1 MNNHRRI
8 RIGVG
13 VNADERSAGQAA
25 STSRPGCSLTVIVVV
40 WAAVFTTD
48 AVAQQVYPSRSVR
61 FIVPYPP
68 GGPTDLMA
76 RSMSGRLTEALG
88 QTVVVDNRAGA
99 GGNVGAELAA
109 RSAPDGYTL
118 LMGAISTHSINA
130 SLYSKLPFDPVKD
143 FAPVTLA
150 SIIPLVINAHPSLP
164 VANVKDLIALAR
176 KMPGQLSYGSSGNG
190 GGTHLAGEL
199 FKMMTGTNLQHVPY
213 KGLNP
218 ATIDVIGGNI
228 PLVFNDLT
236 TAIQP
241 YKAGRIKILGVS
253 TAKRVPQIPEVAT
266 IGETVPGYEAYT
278 WFGVLV
284 PAGTPQPIVDRLSR
298 ESMKILQSDEIKKRF
313 AEVGADPVGGT
324 PQQFAD
330 FMAAE
335 TIKWAKVVKA
345 SGARVD

>member
-1 MNNHRRI
+1 MTIKDRPPAI
-8 RIGVG
+8 ALLLLVAI
-13 VNADERSAGQAA
+13 AA
-25 STSRPGCSLTVIVVV
+25 SM
-40 WAAVFTTD
+40 TD
-48 AVAQQVYPSRSVR
+48 ACAQSGYLSRSIR

-76 RSMSGRLTEALG
+76 RSMSGRLSEALG

-99 GGNVGAELAA
+99 GGNVGAEIAA
-109 RSAPDGYTL
+109 KSPPDGYTL
-118 LMGAISTHSINA
+118 LMGAISTHSINV
-130 SLYSKLPFDPVKD
+130 SLYTRLAFDPVKD
-143 FAPVTLA
+143 FAPITQA

-164 VANVKDLIALAR
+164 VANVKELIALA
-176 KMPGQLSYGSSGNG
+176 KKNPGQLSYGSSGNG

-199 FKMMTGTNLQHVPY
+199 FKMMTVTNLQHVPY

-253 TAKRVPQIPEVAT
+253 TVKRVPQIPEVAT
-266 IGETVPGYEAYT
+266 IDETVPGFEAYT

-298 ESMKILQSDEIKKRF
+298 ESMKILQSEEIKKRF
-313 AEVGADPVGGT
+313 AEVGAEPVGNS

-335 TIKWAKVVKA
+335 TVKWAKVVKA

>member
-1 MNNHRRI
+1 MTI
-8 RIGVG
+8 Q
-13 VNADERSAGQAA
+13 D
-25 STSRPGCSLTVIVVV
+25 RPKTVALLLLLALV
-40 WAAVFTTD
+40 ATMTD
-48 AVAQQVYPSRSVR
+48 ALAQATYPTRSIR

-76 RSMSGRLTEALG
+76 RSMSGRLSEALG

-99 GGNVGAELAA
+99 GGNVGAEIAA
-109 RSAPDGYTL
+109 KSPPDGYTL

-130 SLYSKLPFDPVKD
+130 SLYNKLAFDPVKD
-143 FAPVTLA
+143 FTPITQA

-164 VANVKDLIALAR
+164 VANVRELIALA
-176 KMPGQLSYGSSGNG
+176 KKNPGQLSYGSSGNG

-199 FKMMTGTNLQHVPY
+199 FKLMTGTNLQHVPY

-253 TAKRVPQIPEVAT
+253 TLRRIPQIPEVAT
-266 IGETVPGYEAYT
+266 ISETVPGYEAYT

-284 PAGTPQPIVDRLSR
+284 PAGTAQPIVDRLSR

-313 AEVGADPVGGT
+313 AEVGAEPVGNT

-335 TIKWAKVVKA
+335 TVKWAKVVKA

>member
-1 MNNHRRI
+1 MTIEDRPPAI
-8 RIGVG
+8 ALLLLVAI
-13 VNADERSAGQAA
+13 AA
-25 STSRPGCSLTVIVVV
+25 SM
-40 WAAVFTTD
+40 TD
-48 AVAQQVYPSRSVR
+48 ACAQSGYPSRSIR

-76 RSMSGRLTEALG
+76 RSMSGRLSEALG

-99 GGNVGAELAA
+99 GGNVGAEIAA
-109 RSAPDGYTL
+109 KSPPDGYTL

-130 SLYSKLPFDPVKD
+130 SLYTRLAFDPVKD
-143 FAPVTLA
+143 FSPITQA

-164 VANVKDLIALAR
+164 VANVKELIALA
-176 KMPGQLSYGSSGNG
+176 KKNPGQLSYGSSGNG

-199 FKMMTGTNLQHVPY
+199 FKLMTGTNLQHVPY

-253 TAKRVPQIPEVAT
+253 TVKRVSQIPEVAT
-266 IGETVPGYEAYT
+266 IDETVPGFEAYT

-313 AEVGADPVGGT
+313 AEVGAEPIGNT

-335 TIKWAKVVKA
+335 TVKWAKVVKA

>member
-1 MNNHRRI
+1 MTIEDRPKPAALLLLLAL
-8 RIGVG
+8 V
-13 VNADERSAGQAA
+13 VAMTDALAQAA
-25 STSRPGCSLTVIVVV
+25 
-40 WAAVFTTD
+40 
-48 AVAQQVYPSRSVR
+48 YPTRSIR

-76 RSMSGRLTEALG
+76 RSMSGRLSEALG

-99 GGNVGAELAA
+99 GGNVGAEIAA
-109 RSAPDGYTL
+109 KSPPDGYTL

-130 SLYSKLPFDPVKD
+130 SLYSKLAFDPVKD
-143 FAPVTLA
+143 FVPVTQA

-164 VANVKDLIALAR
+164 VTNVKELIALA
-176 KMPGQLSYGSSGNG
+176 KKNPGQLSYGSSGNG

-199 FKMMTGTNLQHVPY
+199 FKLMTGTNLQHVPY

-253 TAKRVPQIPEVAT
+253 TLKRIPQIPEVAT
-266 IGETVPGYEAYT
+266 ISETVPGYEAYT

-284 PAGTPQPIVDRLSR
+284 PAGTAQPIVDRLSR

-313 AEVGADPVGGT
+313 AEVGAEPVGNT
-324 PQQFAD
+324 PQQFAE

-335 TIKWAKVVKA
+335 TAKWAKVVKA

>member
-1 MNNHRRI
+1 MNIHRNI
-8 RIGVG
+8 LMGSDV
-13 VNADERSAGQAA
+13 SARNGSGGQAPDKHRA
-25 STSRPGCSLTVIVVV
+25 RRAVILLVVV
-40 WAAVFTTD
+40 AAALFATV
-48 AVAQQVYPSRSVR
+48 APAQQAYPSRQIR

-76 RSMSGRLTEALG
+76 RSMSGRLAEALG

-109 RSAPDGYTL
+109 KSPPDGYTL
-118 LMGAISTHSINA
+118 LMGAISTHSINS
-130 SLYSKLPFDPVKD
+130 SLYGKLPFDPVKD
-143 FAPVTLA
+143 FAPITLA

-164 VANVKDLIALAR
+164 VANVKDLIALAK

-199 FKMMTGTNLQHVPY
+199 FKMMTGTNLLHVPY

-253 TAKRVPQIPEVAT
+253 TEKRVPQIPEVAT

-298 ESMKILQSDEIKKRF
+298 ESMKILQSDEIRKRF

-324 PQQFAD
+324 PQQFAA

-335 TIKWAKVVKA
+335 TIKWAKVIKA

>member
-1 MNNHRRI
+1 MTIEDRPPAI
-8 RIGVG
+8 ALLLLVAI
-13 VNADERSAGQAA
+13 AA
-25 STSRPGCSLTVIVVV
+25 SM
-40 WAAVFTTD
+40 TD
-48 AVAQQVYPSRSVR
+48 ACAQSGYPSRSIR

-76 RSMSGRLTEALG
+76 RSMSGRLSEALG

-99 GGNVGAELAA
+99 GGNVGAEIAA
-109 RSAPDGYTL
+109 KSPPDGYTL

-130 SLYSKLPFDPVKD
+130 SLYTRLAFDPVKD
-143 FAPVTLA
+143 FAPVTQA

-164 VANVKDLIALAR
+164 VANVKELIALA
-176 KMPGQLSYGSSGNG
+176 KKNPGQLSYGSSGNG

-199 FKMMTGTNLQHVPY
+199 FNMMTVTNLQHVPY

-253 TAKRVPQIPEVAT
+253 TVKRVPQIPEVAT
-266 IGETVPGYEAYT
+266 IDETVPGFEAYT

-298 ESMKILQSDEIKKRF
+298 ESMKILQSEEIKKRF
-313 AEVGADPVGGT
+313 AEVGAEPVGNS

-335 TIKWAKVVKA
+335 TVKWAKVVKA

>member
-1 MNNHRRI
+1 MTIEDRPPAI
-8 RIGVG
+8 ALLLLAAI
-13 VNADERSAGQAA
+13 AA
-25 STSRPGCSLTVIVVV
+25 SM
-40 WAAVFTTD
+40 TD
-48 AVAQQVYPSRSVR
+48 ACAQSGYPSRSIR

-76 RSMSGRLTEALG
+76 RSMSGRLSEALG
-88 QTVVVDNRAGA
+88 QMVVVDNRAGA
-99 GGNVGAELAA
+99 GGNVGAEIAA
-109 RSAPDGYTL
+109 KSPPDGYTL
-118 LMGAISTHSINA
+118 LMGAISTHGINA
-130 SLYSKLPFDPVKD
+130 SLYTRLAFDPVKD
-143 FAPVTLA
+143 FAPVTQA

-164 VANVKDLIALAR
+164 VANVKDLIALA
-176 KMPGQLSYGSSGNG
+176 KKNPGQLSYGSSGNG

-199 FKMMTGTNLQHVPY
+199 FKMMTVTNLQHVPY

-253 TAKRVPQIPEVAT
+253 TVKRVPQIPEVAT
-266 IGETVPGYEAYT
+266 IDETVPGFEAYT

-298 ESMKILQSDEIKKRF
+298 ESMKILQSEEIKKRF
-313 AEVGADPVGGT
+313 AEVGAEPVGNS

-335 TIKWAKVVKA
+335 TVKWAKVVKA

>member
-1 MNNHRRI
+1 MQFFNI
-8 RIGVG
+8 TL
-13 VNADERSAGQAA
+13 AAAMLAA
-25 STSRPGCSLTVIVVV
+25 SGNAYC
-40 WAAVFTTD
+40 AD
-48 AVAQQVYPSRSVR
+48 AWPTRSIR

-76 RSMSGRLTEALG
+76 RSMSGRLSEALV
-88 QTVVVDNRAGA
+88 QSVVVDNRPGA
-99 GGNVGAELAA
+99 GGNVGVEVAA
-109 RSAPDGYTL
+109 KAPPDGYTM

-143 FAPVTLA
+143 FAPITQA
-150 SIIPLVINAHPSLP
+150 SIIPLVINAHLSLP
-164 VANVKDLIALAR
+164 VANVKDLIALA
-176 KMPGQLSYGSSGNG
+176 KKNPGQLSYGSSGNG

-241 YKAGRIKILGVS
+241 YKAGRVKILGVS

-266 IGETVPGYEAYT
+266 IAETVPGFEAHT

-298 ESMKILQSDEIKKRF
+298 ETMKILQSDDIKKRF
-313 AEVGADPVGGT
+313 AEVGAEPIGGT
-324 PQQFAD
+324 PQQFAA

-335 TIKWAKVVKA
+335 TVKWAKVIKA

>member
-1 MNNHRRI
+1 M
-8 RIGVG
+8 
-13 VNADERSAGQAA
+13 ADGA
-25 STSRPGCSLTVIVVV
+25 
-40 WAAVFTTD
+40 D
-48 AVAQQVYPSRSVR
+48 AWPSRSIR

-88 QTVVVDNRAGA
+88 QTVIVDNRAGA

-109 RSAPDGYTL
+109 RSPPDGYTL

-130 SLYSKLPFDPVKD
+130 SLYRKLAFDPVKD
-143 FAPVTLA
+143 FAPITQA

-164 VANVKDLIALAR
+164 VANVKDLITLA
-176 KMPGQLSYGSSGNG
+176 KKNPGQLSYGSSGNG

-199 FKMMTGTNLQHVPY
+199 FKTMTGIHLLHVPY

-218 ATIDVIGGNI
+218 ATIDVMGGNI

-241 YKAGRIKILGVS
+241 YKAGRVKILGVS
-253 TAKRVPQIPEVAT
+253 TAKRVQQIPEVAT
-266 IGETVPGYEAYT
+266 IAETVPGYEAHT

-284 PAGTPQPIVDRLSR
+284 PAGTPQPIIDRLSR
-298 ESMKILQSDEIKKRF
+298 ESMKILQSDDIKNRF
-313 AEVGADPVGGT
+313 AEVGAQPVGGT
-324 PQQFAD
+324 PQQFAA

-335 TIKWAKVVKA
+335 TSKWAQVIKA

>member
-1 MNNHRRI
+1 MRI
-8 RIGVG
+8 AFTHFIPLAVLLVAATGH
-13 VNADERSAGQAA
+13 NAFCADAWPTRS
-25 STSRPGCSLTVIVVV
+25 I
-40 WAAVFTTD
+40 
-48 AVAQQVYPSRSVR
+48 R

-88 QTVVVDNRAGA
+88 QSVVVDNRAGA
-99 GGNVGAELAA
+99 GGNVGAEIAA
-109 RSAPDGYTL
+109 KSPPDGYTL

-130 SLYSKLPFDPVKD
+130 SLYSKLAFDPVKD
-143 FAPVTLA
+143 FAPITQA

-164 VANVKDLIALAR
+164 VVNVKDLIALAKKNPR
-176 KMPGQLSYGSSGNG
+176 QLSYGSSGNG

-199 FKMMTGTNLQHVPY
+199 FKLMTGTDLLHVPY

-253 TAKRVPQIPEVAT
+253 TTTRVPQIPEVAT
-266 IGETVPGYEAYT
+266 IGETVPGYEAHT

-284 PAGTPQPIVDRLSR
+284 PAGTAQPIVDRLSR
-298 ESMKILQSDEIKKRF
+298 ESMKILRSDEIRKRF
-313 AEVGADPVGGT
+313 AEVGAAPVGGT
-324 PQQFAD
+324 PQEFAA

-335 TIKWAKVVKA
+335 TIKWAKVIKSA
-345 SGARVD
+345 GARVD

>member
-1 MNNHRRI
+1 MTI
-8 RIGVG
+8 E
-13 VNADERSAGQAA
+13 DRSPAIALLLLVAIAA
-25 STSRPGCSLTVIVVV
+25 SM
-40 WAAVFTTD
+40 TD
-48 AVAQQVYPSRSVR
+48 ACAQSGYPTRSIR

-76 RSMSGRLTEALG
+76 RSMSGRLSEALG

-99 GGNVGAELAA
+99 GGNVGAEIAA
-109 RSAPDGYTL
+109 KSPPDGYTL

-130 SLYSKLPFDPVKD
+130 SLYTRLAFDPVKD
-143 FAPVTLA
+143 FAPVTQA

-164 VANVKDLIALAR
+164 VANVKELIALA
-176 KMPGQLSYGSSGNG
+176 KKNPGQLSYGSSGNG

-199 FKMMTGTNLQHVPY
+199 FKLMTGTNLQHVPY

-253 TAKRVPQIPEVAT
+253 TVKRVSQIPEVAT
-266 IGETVPGYEAYT
+266 IDETVPGFEAYT

-313 AEVGADPVGGT
+313 AEVGAEPIGNT

-335 TIKWAKVVKA
+335 TVKWAKVVKA

>member
-1 MNNHRRI
+1 MRFPFICVAAFLLVTTNHVAY
-8 RIGVG
+8 G
-13 VNADERSAGQAA
+13 ADAWPTRS
-25 STSRPGCSLTVIVVV
+25 I
-40 WAAVFTTD
+40 
-48 AVAQQVYPSRSVR
+48 R

-76 RSMSGRLTEALG
+76 RSMSGRLSEALG
-88 QTVVVDNRAGA
+88 QSVVVDNRAGA
-99 GGNVGAELAA
+99 GGNVGAEIA
-109 RSAPDGYTL
+109 SKAPADGYTL

-130 SLYSKLPFDPVKD
+130 SLYRKLAFDPVKD
-143 FAPVTLA
+143 FAPVTQV

-164 VANVKDLIALAR
+164 VVNVKDLIALA
-176 KMPGQLSYGSSGNG
+176 KKNPGQLSYGSSGNG

-199 FKMMTGTNLQHVPY
+199 FKTMTGTNLLHVPY

-218 ATIDVIGGNI
+218 ATIDVMGGNI

-241 YKAGRIKILGVS
+241 YKAGRVKILGVS
-253 TAKRVPQIPEVAT
+253 TAKRVQQIPEVAT
-266 IGETVPGYEAYT
+266 IAETVPGYEAHT

-284 PAGTPQPIVDRLSR
+284 PAGTPQPIIDRLSR
-298 ESMKILQSDEIKKRF
+298 EAMKILQSDDIKKRF
-313 AEVGADPVGGT
+313 AEVGAEPIGGT
-324 PQQFAD
+324 PQQFAA

-335 TIKWAKVVKA
+335 TIKWAKVIKA

>member
-1 MNNHRRI
+1 MTIEDRPPAI
-8 RIGVG
+8 ALLLLAAI
-13 VNADERSAGQAA
+13 AA
-25 STSRPGCSLTVIVVV
+25 SM
-40 WAAVFTTD
+40 TD
-48 AVAQQVYPSRSVR
+48 ACAQSGYPSRSIR

-76 RSMSGRLTEALG
+76 RSMSGRLSEALG

-99 GGNVGAELAA
+99 GGNVGAEIAA
-109 RSAPDGYTL
+109 KSPPDGYTL
-118 LMGAISTHSINA
+118 LMGAISTHSITV
-130 SLYSKLPFDPVKD
+130 SLYTRLAFDPVKD
-143 FAPVTLA
+143 FAPITQA

-164 VANVKDLIALAR
+164 VANVKDLIALA
-176 KMPGQLSYGSSGNG
+176 KKNPGQLSYGSSGNG

-199 FKMMTGTNLQHVPY
+199 FKMMTVTNLQHVPY

-253 TAKRVPQIPEVAT
+253 TVKRVPQIPEVAT
-266 IGETVPGYEAYT
+266 IDETVPGYEAYT

-298 ESMKILQSDEIKKRF
+298 ESMKILQSEEIKKRF
-313 AEVGADPVGGT
+313 AEVGAEPVGNS

-335 TIKWAKVVKA
+335 TVKWAKVVKA

>member
-1 MNNHRRI
+1 MTIEDRPPAI
-8 RIGVG
+8 ALLLLAAI
-13 VNADERSAGQAA
+13 AA
-25 STSRPGCSLTVIVVV
+25 SM
-40 WAAVFTTD
+40 TD
-48 AVAQQVYPSRSVR
+48 ACAQSGYPSRSIR

-76 RSMSGRLTEALG
+76 RSMSGRLSEALG

-99 GGNVGAELAA
+99 GGNVGAEIAA
-109 RSAPDGYTL
+109 KSPPDGYTL
-118 LMGAISTHSINA
+118 LMGAISTHSINV
-130 SLYSKLPFDPVKD
+130 SLYTRLAFDPVKD
-143 FAPVTLA
+143 FAPITQA

-164 VANVKDLIALAR
+164 VANVKDLIALA
-176 KMPGQLSYGSSGNG
+176 KKNPGQLSYGSSGNG

-199 FKMMTGTNLQHVPY
+199 FKMMTVTNLQHVPY

-253 TAKRVPQIPEVAT
+253 TVKRVPQIPEVAT
-266 IGETVPGYEAYT
+266 IDETVPGYEAYT

-298 ESMKILQSDEIKKRF
+298 ESMKILQSEEIKKRF
-313 AEVGADPVGGT
+313 AEVGAEPIGNS

-335 TIKWAKVVKA
+335 TVKWAKVVKA

>member
-1 MNNHRRI
+1 MTIEGRPPAI
-8 RIGVG
+8 ALIVL
-13 VNADERSAGQAA
+13 VAIAA
-25 STSRPGCSLTVIVVV
+25 SM
-40 WAAVFTTD
+40 TD
-48 AVAQQVYPSRSVR
+48 ACAQSGYPSRSIR

-76 RSMSGRLTEALG
+76 RSMSGRLSEALG

-99 GGNVGAELAA
+99 GGNVGAEIAA
-109 RSAPDGYTL
+109 KSPPDGYTL

-130 SLYSKLPFDPVKD
+130 SLYTRLAFDPVKD
-143 FAPVTLA
+143 FAPITQA

-164 VANVKDLIALAR
+164 VANVKELIALA
-176 KMPGQLSYGSSGNG
+176 KKNPGQLSYGSSGNG

-199 FKMMTGTNLQHVPY
+199 FKLMTGTNLQHVPY

-253 TAKRVPQIPEVAT
+253 TVKRVPQIPEVAT
-266 IGETVPGYEAYT
+266 IDETIPGYEAYT

-284 PAGTPQPIVDRLSR
+284 PSGTPQPIIDRLSR

-313 AEVGADPVGGT
+313 AEVGAEPVGNT

-335 TIKWAKVVKA
+335 TVKWAKVVKA

>member
-1 MNNHRRI
+1 MTIEDRPPAI
-8 RIGVG
+8 ALLVLVAI
-13 VNADERSAGQAA
+13 AA
-25 STSRPGCSLTVIVVV
+25 SM
-40 WAAVFTTD
+40 TD
-48 AVAQQVYPSRSVR
+48 ACAQSGYPSRSIR

-76 RSMSGRLTEALG
+76 RSMSGRLSEALG

-99 GGNVGAELAA
+99 GGNVGAEIAA
-109 RSAPDGYTL
+109 KSPPDGYTL
-118 LMGAISTHSINA
+118 LMGAISTHSINV
-130 SLYSKLPFDPVKD
+130 SLYTRLAFDPVKD
-143 FAPVTLA
+143 FAPITQA

-164 VANVKDLIALAR
+164 VANVKELIALA
-176 KMPGQLSYGSSGNG
+176 KKNPGQLSYGSSGNG

-199 FKMMTGTNLQHVPY
+199 FKLMTGTNLQHVPY

-253 TAKRVPQIPEVAT
+253 TVKRVSQIPEVAT
-266 IGETVPGYEAYT
+266 IDETVPGFEAYT

-313 AEVGADPVGGT
+313 AEVGAEPIGNT

-335 TIKWAKVVKA
+335 TVKWAKVVKA

>member
-1 MNNHRRI
+1 MTIEDRPPAI
-8 RIGVG
+8 ALLLLAAI
-13 VNADERSAGQAA
+13 AA
-25 STSRPGCSLTVIVVV
+25 SM
-40 WAAVFTTD
+40 TD
-48 AVAQQVYPSRSVR
+48 ACAQSGYPSRSIR

-76 RSMSGRLTEALG
+76 RSMSGRLSEALG

-99 GGNVGAELAA
+99 GGNVGAEIAA
-109 RSAPDGYTL
+109 KSPPDGYTL

-130 SLYSKLPFDPVKD
+130 SLYTRLAFDPVKD
-143 FAPVTLA
+143 FSPITQA

-164 VANVKDLIALAR
+164 VANVKELIALA
-176 KMPGQLSYGSSGNG
+176 KKNPGQLSYGSSGNG

-199 FKMMTGTNLQHVPY
+199 FKLMTGTNLQHVPY

-253 TAKRVPQIPEVAT
+253 TVKRVSQIPEVAT
-266 IGETVPGYEAYT
+266 IDETVPGFEAYT

-313 AEVGADPVGGT
+313 AEVGAEPIGNT

-335 TIKWAKVVKA
+335 TVKWAKVVKA

>member
-1 MNNHRRI
+1 MTIEDRPPAI
-8 RIGVG
+8 ALLLLAAI
-13 VNADERSAGQAA
+13 AA
-25 STSRPGCSLTVIVVV
+25 SM
-40 WAAVFTTD
+40 TD
-48 AVAQQVYPSRSVR
+48 ACAQSGYPSRSIR

-76 RSMSGRLTEALG
+76 RSMSGRLSEALG

-99 GGNVGAELAA
+99 GGNVGAEIAA
-109 RSAPDGYTL
+109 KSPPDGYTL

-130 SLYSKLPFDPVKD
+130 SLYTRLAFDPVKD
-143 FAPVTLA
+143 FAPVTQA

-164 VANVKDLIALAR
+164 VANVKELIALA
-176 KMPGQLSYGSSGNG
+176 KKNPGQLSYGSSGNG

-199 FKMMTGTNLQHVPY
+199 FKMMTGSNLQHVPY

-253 TAKRVPQIPEVAT
+253 TVKRVPQIPEVAT
-266 IGETVPGYEAYT
+266 IDETVPGYEAYT

-298 ESMKILQSDEIKKRF
+298 ESMKILQSEEIKKRF
-313 AEVGADPVGGT
+313 AEVGAEPVGNS

-335 TIKWAKVVKA
+335 TVKWAKVVKA

>member
-1 MNNHRRI
+1 MTIEDRPPAI
-8 RIGVG
+8 ALLVLVAI
-13 VNADERSAGQAA
+13 AA
-25 STSRPGCSLTVIVVV
+25 SM
-40 WAAVFTTD
+40 TD
-48 AVAQQVYPSRSVR
+48 ACAQSGYPSRSIR

-76 RSMSGRLTEALG
+76 RSMSGRLSEALG

-99 GGNVGAELAA
+99 GGNVGAEIAA
-109 RSAPDGYTL
+109 KSPPDGYTL

-130 SLYSKLPFDPVKD
+130 SLYTRLAFDPVKD
-143 FAPVTLA
+143 FSPITQA

-164 VANVKDLIALAR
+164 VANVKELIALA
-176 KMPGQLSYGSSGNG
+176 KKNPGQLSYGSSGNG

-199 FKMMTGTNLQHVPY
+199 FKLMTGTNLQHVPY

-253 TAKRVPQIPEVAT
+253 TVKRVPQIPEVAT
-266 IGETVPGYEAYT
+266 IDETVPGFEAYT

-313 AEVGADPVGGT
+313 AEVGAEPIGNT

-335 TIKWAKVVKA
+335 TVKWAKVVKA

>member
-1 MNNHRRI
+1 MNNRRTFHI
-8 RIGVG
+8 LLIF
-13 VNADERSAGQAA
+13 AA
-25 STSRPGCSLTVIVVV
+25 
-40 WAAVFTTD
+40 AFTTG
-48 AVAQQVYPSRSVR
+48 ALAQPSYPSRPIR

-88 QTVVVDNRAGA
+88 QTVVIDNRAGA
-99 GGNVGAELAA
+99 GGNVGAEVVAK
-109 RSAPDGYTL
+109 SPPDGYTL

-130 SLYSKLPFDPVKD
+130 SLYSKLAFDPVKD
-143 FAPVTLA
+143 FAPVTQV

-164 VANVKDLIALAR
+164 VVNVKELIVLA
-176 KMPGQLSYGSSGNG
+176 KKNPGRLSYGSSGNG

-199 FKMMTGTNLQHVPY
+199 FKLMTGTDLLHVPY

-218 ATIDVIGGNI
+218 ATIDLIGGSI

-253 TAKRVPQIPEVAT
+253 TAKRLPQIPEIAT
-266 IGETVPGYEAYT
+266 IGETVPGYEAHT

-298 ESMKILQSDEIKKRF
+298 ESMKILQSEEIKKRF
-313 AEVGADPVGGT
+313 AEVGAEPVGGT

-335 TIKWAKVVKA
+335 TIKWAKVIKA

>member
-1 MNNHRRI
+1 MTI
-8 RIGVG
+8 E
-13 VNADERSAGQAA
+13 DRSPAIALLLLVAIAA
-25 STSRPGCSLTVIVVV
+25 SM
-40 WAAVFTTD
+40 TD
-48 AVAQQVYPSRSVR
+48 ACAQSGYPTRSIR

-76 RSMSGRLTEALG
+76 RSMSGRLSEALG

-99 GGNVGAELAA
+99 GGNVGAEIAA
-109 RSAPDGYTL
+109 KSPPDGYTL
-118 LMGAISTHSINA
+118 LMGAISTHAINA
-130 SLYSKLPFDPVKD
+130 SLYTKLAFDPVKD
-143 FAPVTLA
+143 FAPVTQA

-164 VANVKDLIALAR
+164 VANVKDLIALA
-176 KMPGQLSYGSSGNG
+176 KKNPGQLSYGSSGNG

-199 FKMMTGTNLQHVPY
+199 FKMMTVTNLQHVPY

-253 TAKRVPQIPEVAT
+253 TVKRVPQIPEVAT
-266 IGETVPGYEAYT
+266 IDETVPGYEAYT

-298 ESMKILQSDEIKKRF
+298 ESMKILQSEEIKKRF
-313 AEVGADPVGGT
+313 AEVGAEPVGNS

-335 TIKWAKVVKA
+335 TVKWAKVVKA

>member
-1 MNNHRRI
+1 MKI
-8 RIGVG
+8 EDGPPAIALLLLV
-13 VNADERSAGQAA
+13 AIAA
-25 STSRPGCSLTVIVVV
+25 SM
-40 WAAVFTTD
+40 TD
-48 AVAQQVYPSRSVR
+48 ACAQSGYPSRSIR

-76 RSMSGRLTEALG
+76 RSMSGRLSEALG

-99 GGNVGAELAA
+99 GGNVGAEIAA
-109 RSAPDGYTL
+109 KSPPDGYTL

-130 SLYSKLPFDPVKD
+130 SLYTRLAFDPVKD
-143 FAPVTLA
+143 FSPITQA

-164 VANVKDLIALAR
+164 VANVKDLIALA
-176 KMPGQLSYGSSGNG
+176 KKNPGQLSYGSSGNG

-253 TAKRVPQIPEVAT
+253 TVKRVPQIPEVAT
-266 IGETVPGYEAYT
+266 IDETLPGFEAYT

-284 PAGTPQPIVDRLSR
+284 PAGTPQSIVDRLSR

-313 AEVGADPVGGT
+313 AEVGAEPVGNT

-330 FMAAE
+330 FMAVE

-345 SGARVD
+345 AGARVD

>member
-1 MNNHRRI
+1 MRFAFVR
-8 RIGVG
+8 
-13 VNADERSAGQAA
+13 
-25 STSRPGCSLTVIVVV
+25 
-40 WAAVFTTD
+40 WAALPLAFVNPVAHAAD
-48 AVAQQVYPSRSVR
+48 AWPARSIR

-88 QTVVVDNRAGA
+88 QSVIVDNRAGA
-99 GGNVGAELAA
+99 GGNVGAEIAA
-109 RSAPDGYTL
+109 RSPPDGYTI

-130 SLYSKLPFDPVKD
+130 SLYRKLAFDPVKD
-143 FAPVTLA
+143 FVPITQA

-164 VANVKDLIALAR
+164 VVNVKDLVALA
-176 KMPGQLSYGSSGNG
+176 KKNPGQLSYGSSGNG

-199 FKMMTGTNLQHVPY
+199 FKTMTGTNLLHVPY

-218 ATIDVIGGNI
+218 ATIDVMGGNI

-241 YKAGRIKILGVS
+241 YKAGRVKILGVS
-253 TAKRVPQIPEVAT
+253 TAKRVQQIPEVAT
-266 IGETVPGYEAYT
+266 IAESVPGYEAHT
-278 WFGVLV
+278 WFGVLA
-284 PAGTPQPIVDRLSR
+284 PANTPQPVVDRLSR

-313 AEVGADPVGGT
+313 AEVGAEPIGGT
-324 PQQFAD
+324 PQQFAA

-335 TIKWAKVVKA
+335 TTKWAKVIKA

>member
-1 MNNHRRI
+1 MTIEDRPPAI
-8 RIGVG
+8 ALLLLVAI
-13 VNADERSAGQAA
+13 AA
-25 STSRPGCSLTVIVVV
+25 SM
-40 WAAVFTTD
+40 TD
-48 AVAQQVYPSRSVR
+48 ACAQSGYPSRSIR

-76 RSMSGRLTEALG
+76 RSMSGRLSEALG

-99 GGNVGAELAA
+99 GGNVGAEIAA
-109 RSAPDGYTL
+109 KSPPDGYTL
-118 LMGAISTHSINA
+118 LMGAISTHSINV
-130 SLYSKLPFDPVKD
+130 SLYTRLAFDPVKD
-143 FAPVTLA
+143 FSPITQA

-164 VANVKDLIALAR
+164 VANVKDLIALA
-176 KMPGQLSYGSSGNG
+176 KKNPGQLSYGSSGNG

-199 FKMMTGTNLQHVPY
+199 FKMMTVTNLQHVPY

-253 TAKRVPQIPEVAT
+253 TVKRVPQIPEVAT
-266 IGETVPGYEAYT
+266 IDETVPGYEAYT

-298 ESMKILQSDEIKKRF
+298 ESMKILQSEEIKKRF
-313 AEVGADPVGGT
+313 AEVGAEPVGNS

-335 TIKWAKVVKA
+335 TVKWAKVVKA

>member
-1 MNNHRRI
+1 MTIEDRPPAI
-8 RIGVG
+8 ALLVLVAI
-13 VNADERSAGQAA
+13 AA
-25 STSRPGCSLTVIVVV
+25 SM
-40 WAAVFTTD
+40 TD
-48 AVAQQVYPSRSVR
+48 ACAQSGYPSRSIR

-76 RSMSGRLTEALG
+76 RSMSGRLSEALG
-88 QTVVVDNRAGA
+88 QMVVVDNRAGA
-99 GGNVGAELAA
+99 GGNVGAEIAA
-109 RSAPDGYTL
+109 KSPPDGYTL
-118 LMGAISTHSINA
+118 LMGAISTHAINA
-130 SLYSKLPFDPVKD
+130 SLYTKLAFDPVKD
-143 FAPVTLA
+143 FAPVTQA

-164 VANVKDLIALAR
+164 VANVKELIALA
-176 KMPGQLSYGSSGNG
+176 KKNPGQLSYGSSGNG

-253 TAKRVPQIPEVAT
+253 TVKRVPQIPEVAT
-266 IGETVPGYEAYT
+266 IDETVPGYEAYT

-298 ESMKILQSDEIKKRF
+298 ESMKILQSEEIKKRF
-313 AEVGADPVGGT
+313 AEVGAEPVGNS

-335 TIKWAKVVKA
+335 TVKWAKVVKA

>member
-1 MNNHRRI
+1 MTIEDRPPAI
-8 RIGVG
+8 ALLLLVAI
-13 VNADERSAGQAA
+13 AA
-25 STSRPGCSLTVIVVV
+25 SM
-40 WAAVFTTD
+40 TD
-48 AVAQQVYPSRSVR
+48 ACAQSGYPSRSIR

-76 RSMSGRLTEALG
+76 RSMSGRLSEALG

-99 GGNVGAELAA
+99 GGNVGAEIAA
-109 RSAPDGYTL
+109 KSPPDGYTL
-118 LMGAISTHSINA
+118 LMGAISTHGINA
-130 SLYSKLPFDPVKD
+130 SLYTRLAFDPVKD
-143 FAPVTLA
+143 FAPITQA

-164 VANVKDLIALAR
+164 VANVKDLIALA
-176 KMPGQLSYGSSGNG
+176 KKNPGQLSYGSSGNG

-199 FKMMTGTNLQHVPY
+199 FKMMTVTNLQHVPY

-253 TAKRVPQIPEVAT
+253 TVKRVPQIPEVAT
-266 IGETVPGYEAYT
+266 IDETVPGYEAYT

-298 ESMKILQSDEIKKRF
+298 ESMKILQSEEIKKRF
-313 AEVGADPVGGT
+313 AEVGAEPVGNS

-335 TIKWAKVVKA
+335 TVKWAKVVKA